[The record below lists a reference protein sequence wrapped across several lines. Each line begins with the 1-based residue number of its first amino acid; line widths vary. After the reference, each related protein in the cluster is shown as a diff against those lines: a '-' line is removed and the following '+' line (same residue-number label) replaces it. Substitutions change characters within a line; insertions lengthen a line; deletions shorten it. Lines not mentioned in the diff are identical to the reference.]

1 MGASEAQ
8 LVCYVQQSPHTMTE
22 RRSISG
28 DAGGCRRNRAWK
40 WIVIAMAVAY
50 LAFSL
55 WFMFDIRAR
64 LRRLEHSDIKGRLQQ
79 NYLWPAS
86 FSV

>member
-1 MGASEAQ
+1 M
-8 LVCYVQQSPHTMTE
+8 E

-28 DAGGCRRNRAWK
+28 DAGGNRRNRAWK
-40 WIVIAMAVAY
+40 WIVIVMAVVY

-55 WFMFDIRAR
+55 WFMLDIRAR

-79 NYLWPAS
+79 NYRRSPS

>member
-1 MGASEAQ
+1 MR
-8 LVCYVQQSPHTMTE
+8 E

-28 DAGGCRRNRAWK
+28 DEGAGRRNRTWK
-40 WIVIAMAVAY
+40 WIVIVMAVVY

-55 WFMFDIRAR
+55 WFMLDIRAR

-79 NYLWPAS
+79 KYQRRPS